1 MIRVRYIPQVGLPNH
16 RLSYTWEGL
25 TLTATLYRGE
35 EVVGQE
41 VYDFSDLQPGDEVV
55 NVEPTALPFSPLA
68 SAKRI
73 DGETLEVTLLYWHEP
88 GDEPELGEEEIEEE
102 IVDG

>member
-16 RLSYTWEGL
+16 HLSYAWEGWA
-25 TLTATLYRGE
+25 LTATLYRGE

-55 NVEPTALPFSPLA
+55 NVEPTALPFSPLV

-73 DGETLEVTLLYWHEP
+73 DGETLEVALLYWNEP
-88 GDEPELGEEEIEEE
+88 GDEPELGEEEI
-102 IVDG
+102 VDG

>member
-1 MIRVRYIPQVGLPNH
+1 MIRRVRYIPQAGLPKH
-16 RLSYTWEGL
+16 HLSYTWEGL

-41 VYDFSDLQPGDEVV
+41 VYDLSDLQPGDEVV
-55 NVEPTALPFSPLA
+55 NVEPTALPFSPLV
-68 SAKRI
+68 SAKRT
-73 DGETLEVTLLYWHEP
+73 DGETLKAVLLYWHEP
-88 GDEPELGEEEIEEE
+88 GDEPELEEEE

>member
-1 MIRVRYIPQVGLPNH
+1 MIRVRYIPQVGLPKH
-16 RLSYTWEGL
+16 RLSYAWEGL

-35 EVVGQE
+35 EVVGEE
-41 VYDFSDLQPGDEVV
+41 VYDLSIFQPGDEVV
-55 NVEPTALPFSPLA
+55 NVRPTALLFSPLV

-73 DGETLEVTLLYWHEP
+73 DSETLEVALLYWHKP
-88 GDEPELGEEEIEEE
+88 GDEPELEEEE